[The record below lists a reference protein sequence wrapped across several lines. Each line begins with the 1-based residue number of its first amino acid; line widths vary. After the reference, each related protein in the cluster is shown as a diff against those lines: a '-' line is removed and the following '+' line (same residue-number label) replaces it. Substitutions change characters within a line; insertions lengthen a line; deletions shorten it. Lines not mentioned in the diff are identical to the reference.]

1 MKNVL
6 KYFFYIF
13 FSLIFFFIYFKIFS
27 IGISNYPFPDETAA
41 FSIFTIHGYF
51 KGVGYYWYVLIGR
64 ISAMMWL
71 GLAPMFSKLTNT
83 DPWTTLVFAR
93 LINWIFILV
102 SLTFFLRCILPRLS
116 IFVSIIVSSILLSS
130 ALISIGFTGI
140 KYYWLVDQ
148 SIYSFSFAIY
158 CILMGLLLKQSNKSN
173 YFIYILL
180 IFFFLYLNSHEIHL
194 ISGGLILMLIFLK
207 ILHNEF
213 YKKNK
218 KWIFFIIAFLIY
230 LFSINI
236 QIFSPSLDS
245 RYKFFPVE
253 KTWLESIQLSY
264 QSIFFPLKEIYLGF
278 KGAVLPII
286 LLGIGIGSWNG
297 KPQQFKKIKILL
309 IFSIVVPFILSFAM
323 SFLSYRYFSL
333 MDPFYNFSD
342 AKLYPLVKDT
352 GFITLPIRQNLYSYN
367 LFFSSIF
374 IFGLIL
380 GFHIKDINFFLKEKI
395 YKVFFY
401 SFIFISFFWLT
412 YIIKSSETF
421 IKANQINIAKDLKKI
436 SRWLEPLSEKNNI
449 NNKYY
454 IEEPPPELYS
464 EWGWD
469 KNPLG
474 HPKGTSYDLGKVLE
488 IIYKLKK
495 PVIFVPCQIIEEKKI
510 CIQESRYWS
519 LKEINSEVIGLD
531 KIWSKQNNYNYNSKE
546 FDISTI
552 NFEREKNTLIEFEII
567 LREINSKKNNILV
580 KLNAPYNK
588 SIVNFNRSLDKIT
601 IQNNGAFFLNGN
613 TTIFKDKGE
622 IKNKIV
628 GRFVIID
635 DVSEFNLNLIVSSI
649 DNTKPKIIIEKT
661 KIRIL
666 ETRDQNEF

>member
-1 MKNVL
+1 MKNVF

-13 FSLIFFFIYFKIFS
+13 FSVIFLFIYFKISS

-51 KGVGYYWYVLIGR
+51 KGVGYYWYALIGR

-71 GLAPMFSKLTNT
+71 GLAPIFSKLTNI

-93 LINWIFILV
+93 LTNWIFVLV
-102 SLTFFLRCILPRLS
+102 SLIFFLRCILPRIS
-116 IFVSIIVSSILLSS
+116 IFVSIIVSSILLSN

-148 SIYSFSFAIY
+148 SIYSFSFGIY
-158 CILMGLLLKQSNKSN
+158 CILMGLLLKEINKSN
-173 YFIYILL
+173 FFIYILL

-194 ISGGLILMLIFLK
+194 ISGGLILILIFLK
-207 ILHNEF
+207 ILNNEF

-218 KWIFFIIAFLIY
+218 KSVFFIIALLIY
-230 LFSINI
+230 LFSVNI
-236 QIFSPSLDS
+236 QIFSPSLNN

-264 QSIFFPLKEIYLGF
+264 QTIFFPLKEIYLGLE
-278 KGAVLPII
+278 GAVLPII
-286 LLGIGIGSWNG
+286 LLGIGIGFWNG
-297 KPQQFKKIKILL
+297 KPKRFEKIKILL
-309 IFSIVVPFILSFAM
+309 IFSIIVPFILSFVM
-323 SFLSYRYFSL
+323 GFLSYRYFSL

-342 AKLYPLVKDT
+342 AKLYTLVKDT

-367 LFFSSIF
+367 LFFLSIF

-380 GFHIKDINFFLKEKI
+380 GFYLKEINFFFEKKI
-395 YKVFFY
+395 FKVCFY
-401 SFIFISFFWLT
+401 SIIFISVFWLT
-412 YIIKSSETF
+412 NIIKSSETF
-421 IKANQINIAKDLKKI
+421 IKANQINIKKDFTKI
-436 SRWLEPLSEKNNI
+436 SNWLEPLKEKNNA

-474 HPKGTSYDLGKVLE
+474 HPKGTTYDLGKVLE

-495 PVIFVPCQIIEEKKI
+495 PVIFVPCQIIDEKKI
-510 CIQESRYWS
+510 CIQENRHWS
-519 LKEINSEVIGLD
+519 VKEINSEVIGLD
-531 KIWSKQNNYNYNSKE
+531 KIWLKKNNYYDNSKKTHILTL
-546 FDISTI
+546 D
-552 NFEREKNTLIEFEII
+552 FERKKNTLIEFEITLKKI
-567 LREINSKKNNILV
+567 DPEKNNILLE
-580 KLNAPYNK
+580 LNAPFNR
-588 SIVNFNRSLDKIT
+588 STVNFNTGLNKIT
-601 IQNNGAFFLNGN
+601 SQNSGAFFLNGN
-613 TTIFKDKGE
+613 ISSLNNKNE
-622 IKNKIV
+622 IKTKIA
-628 GRFVIID
+628 GRFVIMD
-635 DVSEFNLNLIVSSI
+635 DFPLFNLNLIIISQ
-649 DNTKPKIIIEKT
+649 DKIEPIIEIEKT

-666 ETRDQNEF
+666 ETGDQREF